1 MEILGA
7 LGRCDSLNLN
17 NFDAAGGI
25 ALVFRDHFPQ
35 RAKVS
40 EGRRPVGLFEIV
52 SSRLGSSQEWM
63 CAAVRLRPVFMS
75 TDFTSTEDSQ

>member
-1 MEILGA
+1 MRQLEFKQFRC
-7 LGRCDSLNLN
+7 GR
-17 NFDAAGGI
+17 GI

-40 EGRRPVGLFEIV
+40 AGRRPVGLFEIV

-63 CAAVRLRPVFMS
+63 CAAIRLRPVFTS